1 MRTLI
6 LAPFD
11 SAQLDRL
18 RAEMAVEY
26 ESWLDTRKLTDP
38 QELARRVRASGIPIL
53 VVEADFVFE
62 ETFDDAPGLRFLGV
76 CRATT
81 DHIDIEAATRRG
93 VVVVNTPARNA
104 RAVAEHAL
112 GLMFSLA
119 RNISR
124 AHSYVASGQWSNP
137 AEGYISM
144 RGVELRGRTIGIIG
158 LGAIG
163 AELTRMCVALD
174 MNVVAHDPYIADPPP
189 GVRLTSLEVLASIS
203 DFISVHVPAR
213 PGSARMIGQAVI
225 SRMKPSAF
233 LVSCSDPAVMDQRA
247 VAEALASG
255 RIAGAAFDVFD
266 THPIAPSNPL
276 LKLDNVVLTP
286 HIGGATVE
294 TIARHSEMMADDI
307 LRFKRGERPLN
318 LVNPRVWTQR
328 PAARPVF
335 GNPGR
340 RNRNRDVQM

>member
-11 SAQLDRL
+11 STQLDRL
-18 RAEMAVEY
+18 RVEMSVEY

-38 QELARRVRASGIPIL
+38 EELARRIRASGISIL

-62 ETFDDAPGLRFLGV
+62 ETFDDAPSLRFVGV

-81 DHIDIEAATRRG
+81 DHVDIEAATRRG
-93 VVVVNTPARNA
+93 VAVVNTPARTA

-119 RNISR
+119 RKIPR
-124 AHSYVASGQWSNP
+124 AHSYVVSRQWSNP

-144 RGVELRGRTIGIIG
+144 RGVELRDRTVGIVG

-163 AELTRMCVALD
+163 AELARMCVALD

-189 GVRLTSLEVLASIS
+189 GVRMTSLEDLASGS

-213 PGSARMIGQAVI
+213 PGATGMIGPAVI
-225 SRMKPSAF
+225 SRIKPGAF

-247 VAEALASG
+247 VAGALASG
-255 RIAGAAFDVFD
+255 RIAGAAFDVFE
-266 THPIAPSNPL
+266 THPIAPDNPL
-276 LKLDNVVLTP
+276 LKLDNVALTP

-294 TIARHSEMMADDI
+294 TVQRHSKMMADDI
-307 LRFKRGERPLN
+307 LRFARGERPLN
-318 LVNPRVWTQR
+318 LVNPEAWERH
-328 PAARPVF
+328 
-335 GNPGR
+335 GG
-340 RNRNRDVQM
+340 